1 LLNKGINIELCIE
14 KLGNELN
21 GAILTEGAICDSPV
35 LDFPISLLNDKG
47 LVALI
52 PRCIRAIFYY

>member
-1 LLNKGINIELCIE
+1 LITLLNKGINIELCIE

-21 GAILTEGAICDSPV
+21 GAILTEGICDSPV

-47 LVALI
+47 LVAL
-52 PRCIRAIFYY
+52 

>member
-1 LLNKGINIELCIE
+1 LITLLNKGINIELCIE

-47 LVALI
+47 LVAL
-52 PRCIRAIFYY
+52 